1 MCTTK
6 IEEEQMISTAF
17 IAYGYYKYCF
27 SLILTD
33 FTHFFNKYTYLTFV
47 IPLRMHHK
55 YFIVCPLRY
64 LILLI
69 SLHHPNVHFCLSY
82 LLLVQPLLLP
92 LQGALELLHCV
103 SNKKS
108 PMANLSIKADNWLA
122 SRLPLGAMPF
132 SVKNP
137 LNENAEN
144 R

>member
-47 IPLRMHHK
+47 IHLRMQHK

-64 LILLI
+64 LILLC
-69 SLHHPNVHFCLSY
+69 SLH